1 MNIIVKESSKFPIIA
16 RVCIITVV
24 QKSDLCIYTVKVLGS
39 ILANNI
45 SCQLQVNHTD
55 LFSHIYIHIHTYLC
69 TYHSTMQCA
78 SSITRAQT
86 FF

>member
-1 MNIIVKESSKFPIIA
+1 MYHKSIHSMNIIVKESFKFPVIA

-24 QKSDLCIYTVKVLGS
+24 QKSGLCIYTVKVLGS

-55 LFSHIYIHIHTYLC
+55 LFSHNLHTCIHTYIHTHIYIHTIL
-69 TYHSTMQCA
+69 
-78 SSITRAQT
+78 
-86 FF
+86 